1 MKKTRHYDLVHT
13 LFVLFIIIMIFTR
26 KRYTIIYQDFTNP
39 MFLFFLFIFTIFS
52 YWGLNHDKNDVKRG
66 RIKRVMSKSIRD
78 YFVACIEDEA
88 PSLRPYCGS
97 CGTQLNEDYYC
108 EDCKRQ
114 CLCTHIKCEDSQIY
128 G

>member
-1 MKKTRHYDLVHT
+1 
-13 LFVLFIIIMIFTR
+13 
-26 KRYTIIYQDFTNP
+26 
-39 MFLFFLFIFTIFS
+39 
-52 YWGLNHDKNDVKRG
+52 
-66 RIKRVMSKSIRD
+66 MSKSIRD

-128 G
+128 GMMDALIKKNENFKNFTIEILQRSNKE